1 MFFFFQKKKPKKGAE
16 QFTNKRV
23 GVNANSF
30 FLNPYRER
38 VGADQIVSA
47 SNYIFWSPEGY
58 VVTCTPAIAGGQY
71 VVRERNTNRHSIH
84 EFEDDIRPSELMGA
98 GP

>member
-1 MFFFFQKKKPKKGAE
+1 MIVVFLPFH
-16 QFTNKRV
+16 V
-23 GVNANSF
+23 GEVA
-30 FLNPYRER
+30 
-38 VGADQIVSA
+38 QIKVLSA
-47 SNYIFWSPEGY
+47 SNEVHWSREEC
-58 VVTCTPAIAGGQY
+58 VVTCTPMIAGGQY